1 MNTKFILNGQ
11 ILVDVQSGELKSRNL
26 DQVIRLEPLLLNLL
40 LLFVQQPRQVVSR
53 ERIIEALWEGN
64 ERVGNPALTKAISKL
79 RQLFIQYFNTPD
91 LIDTLPKKGYRFTAD
106 VKYEENVLKSLQ
118 ENRLAG
124 IHQRTIGQMA
134 IGTLILFLLL
144 IALKFL
150 LGTSFHYVLHGF
162 MH

>member
-106 VKYEENVLKSLQ
+106 VKYEGECFKIFT
-118 ENRLAG
+118 R
-124 IHQRTIGQMA
+124 
-134 IGTLILFLLL
+134 
-144 IALKFL
+144 K
-150 LGTSFHYVLHGF
+150 
-162 MH
+162 